1 MPTTTQILEYLRD
14 AANDA
19 IPLAIFWHLAVVY
32 AALMLLL
39 GWRPTERSI
48 GQLLALPLASV
59 GVVGLVAGNPFNGLV
74 FLGLAGVLAWLARR
88 QAAAREPIHFA
99 PLSSVALGGA
109 SLATGLLY
117 SHFFEGA
124 TVWTYLYA
132 APVGVIP
139 CPTLYAVI
147 GLALIARLENRA
159 WMRTLAVAGLFY
171 GITGVVQLGVTL
183 DIGLVV
189 AAAALGLA
197 SFARA
202 PSERGARGSAAGMH
216 APGGV
221 A

>member
-1 MPTTTQILEYLRD
+1 MPTTTQILEYLRT

-32 AALMLLL
+32 AALMLLV
-39 GWRPTERSI
+39 GWRPTERSV
-48 GQLLALPLASV
+48 GQLLALPVASV
-59 GVVGLVAGNPFNGLV
+59 GIVGLAAGNPFNGIV
-74 FLGLAGVLAWLARR
+74 FLGLAVALALISRR
-88 QAAAREPIHFA
+88 GAPRQPVHFA
-99 PLSSVALGGA
+99 PLSSIAIGGA
-109 SLATGLLY
+109 SLASGLLY

-124 TVWTYLYA
+124 TIWTYLYA

-159 WMRTLAVAGLFY
+159 WMRTLAGAGLFY

-189 AAAALGLA
+189 AAAALALA

-202 PSERGARGSAAGMH
+202 PSERPARGSAPGMH